1 MKCKEIENGR
11 SCPWEDCPDFNN
23 DWCKNC
29 ASYEKE
35 PVANQHTCPYYQG
48 VCSVNESYV
57 CYRASTYEECDLY
70 KLGEG
75 IDQIHLMEEVLDT
88 RSDEK

>member
-29 ASYEKE
+29 PSYEDE
-35 PVANQHTCPYYQG
+35 DESDLLLQHRKT
-48 VCSVNESYV
+48 SDYV
-57 CYRASTYEECDLY
+57 LTSSAAFS
-70 KLGEG
+70 
-75 IDQIHLMEEVLDT
+75 IIT
-88 RSDEK
+88 RIVK

>member
-11 SCPWEDCPDFNN
+11 SCPWEDCPDFDN

-48 VCSVNESYV
+48 VCNVKTSFTSAAGPPIKEAYSKQ
-57 CYRASTYEECDLY
+57 ASERR
-70 KLGEG
+70 KL
-75 IDQIHLMEEVLDT
+75 
-88 RSDEK
+88 